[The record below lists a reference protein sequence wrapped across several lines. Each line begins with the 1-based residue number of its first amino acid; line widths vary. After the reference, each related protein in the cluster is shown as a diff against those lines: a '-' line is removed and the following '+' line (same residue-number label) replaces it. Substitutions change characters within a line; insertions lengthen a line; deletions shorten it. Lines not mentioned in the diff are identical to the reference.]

1 MKIERDGRKVRAFP
15 RVHDRPERGVTRGN
29 ARERRGAVGARR
41 SAVVA
46 PGVHRHRDATDL
58 FAERVFRPVVHG
70 CFALGRDGSLER
82 GCLRGAARRYR
93 EDVLARFERR
103 RGHVTTAHQR
113 RERLH
118 GITNAKFTREL
129 YLGRWFVDW
138 DGAVAGAKSVVSEPR
153 EAFVRDGDA
162 SRVCLDRT
170 VATLALRGGVV
181 ALVGVQAG
189 C

>member
-1 MKIERDGRKVRAFP
+1 M
-15 RVHDRPERGVTRGN
+15 
-29 ARERRGAVGARR
+29 
-41 SAVVA
+41 
-46 PGVHRHRDATDL
+46 
-58 FAERVFRPVVHG
+58 
-70 CFALGRDGSLER
+70 
-82 GCLRGAARRYR
+82 
-93 EDVLARFERR
+93 LARFERR
-103 RGHVTTAHQR
+103 RGHVATAHQR

-118 GITNAKFTREL
+118 GITRAANAKFTREL
-129 YLGRWFVDW
+129 SLGRWFVDW

-162 SRVCLDRT
+162 SRVFLDRT

>member
-1 MKIERDGRKVRAFP
+1 MIALSAASRAGTRASGGAPLALAARLSSP
-15 RVHDRPERGVTRGN
+15 RVCTATATRQIFSPSGFF
-29 ARERRGAVGARR
+29 VP
-41 SAVVA
+41 S
-46 PGVHRHRDATDL
+46 
-58 FAERVFRPVVHG
+58 FHG

-103 RGHVTTAHQR
+103 RGHVATAHQR

-118 GITNAKFTREL
+118 GITRSSVNAKFTREL
-129 YLGRWFVDW
+129 SLGRWFVDW